1 MEYSSKT
8 YKNYET
14 FKPQIESIGRYGY
27 FFITAMVLIIAWGI
41 YALYTQLSKGQVV
54 TGMRDYVIWG
64 IYDANFIF
72 FIGISYA
79 GALISGILHLLRVEW
94 RHPILRM
101 AETITV
107 VSTMIGPCYIF
118 LSMGRLER
126 VWHILVYGR
135 IQSPIVWDVFA
146 ISTYLIGSF
155 IFLYLACVRD
165 LAFLRDHPVGVAK
178 WRNRFY
184 KFLSANYL
192 DTPKQRELLNQLID
206 LISIVIIPL
215 AILVHSVLAWIFGM
229 TLRPG
234 WHSTIFAPYFVL
246 AAVYSGTGVLIIV
259 MFVFRKIYHLEAV
272 ITKNHFTYLGILLM
286 ILGALYGYFTFSEY
300 LTNWYGSVKWDM
312 EVLYRLFDT
321 STYWWWF
328 FFSAFIGVLLPIILI
343 AMPRLR
349 NINTIVFAAMIA
361 VTALWV
367 KRYLIIIPTLETP
380 LLPLHDLRPEF
391 ASYSPT
397 WVEWSLTAMGI
408 AIWMLLFFLFSKFL
422 PIVPVVRVPSSDE
435 RDYFK
440 LRKLAKERILRRLIR
455 KTRKDKHVVLGFV
468 VLMTLSSAVVCQA
481 QDPVRSRLKLEFLN
495 KSGTRTL
502 TAKLTSK
509 KEDQTIPLQGMQVSF
524 FIQGEKN
531 KALLGKASTDETGRA
546 SLTLPGKLEVPRNK
560 EGKYSFLATYEGSK
574 EYQGSESSAD
584 IRDVFMKITFSQ
596 KDSSRLIN
604 LFAVEIN
611 QKGDSVPVEGSVAT
625 FYVPRTFSSL
635 KIGEQTVKGGHADLD
650 FPVTLPGDSV
660 GNLPIVARFEDN
672 DNYGNAEVSATMA
685 WGKPLPPAMIIKRG
699 LGDTNAPLWM
709 VYTLIVLLSLV
720 WFHFT
725 YAIITIFRIRYLG
738 KKALKEEQAQTA
750 SH

>member
-1 MEYSSKT
+1 
-8 YKNYET
+8 
-14 FKPQIESIGRYGY
+14 
-27 FFITAMVLIIAWGI
+27 
-41 YALYTQLSKGQVV
+41 
-54 TGMRDYVIWG
+54 
-64 IYDANFIF
+64 
-72 FIGISYA
+72 
-79 GALISGILHLLRVEW
+79 
-94 RHPILRM
+94 M

-107 VSTMIGPCYIF
+107 VSTMIGPSYIF

-165 LAFLRDHPVGVAK
+165 LAFMRDHPVGIGK
-178 WRNRFY
+178 WRNKIY
-184 KFLSANYL
+184 KFMSANYQ
-192 DTPKQRELLNQLID
+192 DTPKQRELLNRLIY

-246 AAVYSGTGVLIIV
+246 AAIYSGTGVLILV
-259 MFVFRKIYHLEAV
+259 MFAFRKLYHLESH

-321 STYWWWF
+321 TTYWWWF
-328 FFSAFIGVLLPIILI
+328 FFSAFVGVLLPIIII
-343 AMPRLR
+343 ALPRLR
-349 NINTIVFAAMIA
+349 SINTIVFAALIA

-391 ASYSPT
+391 ASYSPS
-397 WVEWSLTAMGI
+397 WVEWSATAMGI
-408 AIWMLLFFLFSKFL
+408 ALWLLLFFLFSKFL
-422 PIVPVVRVPSSDE
+422 PIVPVVRVPTADE

-440 LRKLAKERILRRLIR
+440 LRKQAKDRILRRMI
-455 KTRKDKHVVLGFV
+455 KKNRKDKVI
-468 VLMTLSSAVVCQA
+468 AVSILILLFISTSVA
-481 QDPVRSRLKLEFLN
+481 VHAGDPVRSRLKLEFLN
-495 KSGTRTL
+495 KSGTRML
-502 TAKLTSK
+502 NAKLTSK
-509 KEDQTIPLQGMQVSF
+509 KDDQTIPLEGMEVNF
-524 FIQGEKN
+524 FVQGEKD
-531 KALLGKASTDETGRA
+531 KVSLGKASTDEAGKATF
-546 SLTLPGKLEVPRNK
+546 TLPDKLGVPRNK
-560 EGKYSFLATYEGSK
+560 EGKYSYSASYAGNK
-574 EYQGSESSAD
+574 DYQTSESSAD
-584 IRDVFMKITFSQ
+584 VMDVSLKLTFSQ
-596 KDSSRLIN
+596 KDSAKLIN
-604 LFAVEIN
+604 LYAVEITA
-611 QKGDSVPVEGSVAT
+611 KGDSVPIEGSTAI

-635 KIGEQTVKGGHADLD
+635 KIGEQPVKAGHADLD

-660 GNLPIVARFEDN
+660 GNLPVVAKFEDN
-672 DNYGNAEVSATMA
+672 EKYGNAEISASMA
-685 WGKPLPPAMIIKRG
+685 WGKPLPPMVIVKRG

-720 WFHFT
+720 WFHFS
-725 YAIITIFRIRYLG
+725 YAIFTIFRIRRLG
-738 KKALKEEQAQTA
+738 GKAMKEGKA
-750 SH
+750 